1 MVKNDYKIKVFN
13 CHTIFSKPQNS
24 IIATKLELVKSK
36 PINNLYH
43 LVTFGVKIAL
53 INHQPVCLGGSKSI
67 IMLQSFFI
75 LCSGADRNLLT
86 SCSEG
91 EKTKYVGIGAT
102 VFFTAIMAL
111 IASSYALYTVFDNP
125 FIAMGFGIIWGL
137 LIFNLDRFIV
147 STIRKRDTFSSEFLQ
162 ASPRIILAI
171 IIAIVISKP
180 LEIKIFE
187 KEINTVLLKEK
198 NAMTLNNKK
207 EIATYFKSDLD
218 KNKAENDLLK
228 AEITKKEAEVNSL
241 YETYIA
247 EAEGTKG
254 TMKLGKG
261 PVFKEKIAK
270 HNLASAELDSLRK
283 NNLAK
288 IALNDSKSKTLQTD
302 LDKKITET
310 QPIIDGFDGLMA
322 RINAL
327 NALPLLPSLFIM
339 LLFLAIETSPIIAK
353 LLSQK
358 GEYDFKLE
366 DIETALKTTLSQ
378 NKYQRELLVK
388 TSAAMHDKV
397 YDDIAQDKKLY
408 DLQRRKAT
416 ELLELQANGFLEK
429 QKKTL

>member
-1 MVKNDYKIKVFN
+1 
-13 CHTIFSKPQNS
+13 
-24 IIATKLELVKSK
+24 
-36 PINNLYH
+36 
-43 LVTFGVKIAL
+43 
-53 INHQPVCLGGSKSI
+53 
-67 IMLQSFFI
+67 MLQSFFI
-75 LCSGADRNLLT
+75 LCSGADKNLIEG
-86 SCSEG
+86 CSEG
-91 EKTKYVGIGAT
+91 EKTKYVGIGTT
-102 VFFTAIMAL
+102 VFFTAVMAF
-111 IASSYALYTVFDNP
+111 IASSYALFTVFDNP
-125 FIAMGFGIIWGL
+125 FMAMGFGIVWGL

-147 STIRKRDTFSSEFLQ
+147 STIRKRDRFSSEFFQ
-162 ASPRIILAI
+162 ATPRIILAI

-198 NAMTLNNKK
+198 NAMTLKNKK
-207 EIATYFKSDLD
+207 EIASYFKSDLD
-218 KNKAENDLLK
+218 NIKAETDKLK
-228 AEITKKEAEVNSL
+228 AEITNKEKEVNSL

-270 HNLASAELDSLRK
+270 HNLAFAELDTIKKR
-283 NNLAK
+283 NLAK
-288 IALNDSKSKTLQTD
+288 IVVNEKNAKTLQTD
-302 LDKKITET
+302 LDKKVIET

-327 NALPLLPSLFIM
+327 NKLPWLPSFFIM

-353 LLSQK
+353 LLSPK
-358 GEYDFKLE
+358 GEYDYKLE
-366 DIETALKTTLSQ
+366 DLETALKTTLTQ
-378 NKYQRELLVK
+378 NNYQRNLLIQ

-397 YDDIAQDKKLY
+397 YDDIAKDKKLY
-408 DLQRRKAT
+408 DLQRSRAS